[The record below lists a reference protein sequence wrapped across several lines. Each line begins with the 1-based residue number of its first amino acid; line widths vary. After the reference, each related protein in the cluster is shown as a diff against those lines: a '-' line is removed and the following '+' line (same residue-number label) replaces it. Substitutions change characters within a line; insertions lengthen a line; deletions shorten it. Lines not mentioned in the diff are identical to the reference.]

1 MVSGRQRVVVIG
13 AGAGGLSAAITLAA
27 KGQEVTLVERANAPG
42 GKLRSVPAG
51 TRALD
56 GGPTVFTMKWV
67 FDELFALAGTSL
79 EARLKLRQAE
89 TLARHSWTDGAR
101 LDLFADHARSRDAI
115 GRFAGSTEA
124 HAFDAFSRDAR
135 QMYEALKDSFIA
147 AQRPNP
153 VQLTRRAGVGKM
165 LSIKPFSTLWDALG
179 GYFQDQR
186 LRQLFGRYATYCG
199 SSPFE
204 SPATLMLV
212 AHVEMDGVWLLDEG
226 MHSLAV
232 AMSDLAGELG
242 ATLRYG
248 HSVEEILTDGDRVSG
263 VRLDDGEVIPA
274 DAVVF
279 NGDVAALAR
288 GDLGA
293 KAQSA
298 VSGKVQ
304 EKRSLSAVVWTML
317 ARSSGFPLLHH
328 TVFFSDSYEAE
339 FQDILKRGRL
349 PEQPT
354 IYVCAQDRGD
364 TTPIGEGEERI
375 YFLVN
380 APALGDA
387 RRFDEKEITSCY
399 ERSLALMRR
408 SGLEIEAVSETV
420 VATAPD
426 DFERLYPATGGALYG
441 QASHGWK
448 ASFERAGARSR
459 LPGLYLA
466 GGSVH
471 PGPGVPMATLSGRL
485 AVERLMADLTSRR
498 RWFPGAIFGGTSTA
512 SATMAVTD

>member
-27 KGQEVTLVERANAPG
+27 KGREVTLVERATAPG

-51 TRALD
+51 TRELD

-67 FDELFALAGTSL
+67 FDELFALAGSSL
-79 EARLKLRQAE
+79 EAQLKLRKAD

-101 LDLFADHARSRDAI
+101 LDLFADHAKSRDAI
-115 GRFAGSTEA
+115 GRFAGAAEA
-124 HAFDAFSRDAR
+124 QAFDAFSRDAK
-135 QMYEALKDSFIA
+135 QMYGALKDSFIA

-179 GYFQDQR
+179 SYFQDQR

-232 AMSDLAGELG
+232 AMSELAGELG

-248 HSVEEILTDGDRVSG
+248 HAVEEILTEGDRVSG
-263 VRLDDGEVIPA
+263 VRLDSGEAIPA

-288 GDLGA
+288 GDLGTTA
-293 KAQSA
+293 QKA
-298 VSGKVQ
+298 VPRQ
-304 EKRSLSAVVWTML
+304 ESERRSLSAVVWTML
-317 ARSSGFPLLHH
+317 ARSSGFPLVHH
-328 TVFFSDSYEAE
+328 TVFFSDAYEAE

-364 TTPIGEGEERI
+364 AAAVREGEERI

-380 APALGDA
+380 APACGDT
-387 RRFDEKEITSCY
+387 RGFDEKEITSCY

-408 SGLEIEAVSETV
+408 SSLEIEARSETV

-448 ASFERAGARSR
+448 ASFERAGARTR

-485 AVERLMADLTSRR
+485 AVERLLADSTSRR